1 MSGQT
6 RFRVLTAEGLVSHEV
21 FTIAPFQPPNMAR
34 GNVLL
39 ACQSGGFPVM
49 VHESRLIP
57 LSMPKHHGDGG
68 QIAACH
74 KCGRVEGISR
84 ADPLPVSS
92 RSVLR
97 RWPRPRLQPAK
108 FRRCATKH
116 ISERLSIPTAPL
128 SAGGGPLRSG

>member
-74 KCGRVEGISR
+74 KCGRVEGIS
-84 ADPLPVSS
+84 AEQIHCPYHHGVSCG
-92 RSVLR
+92 L
-97 RWPRPRLQPAK
+97 AE
-108 FRRCATKH
+108 AT
-116 ISERLSIPTAPL
+116 A
-128 SAGGGPLRSG
+128 SAR